1 MYQNVQSYTHT
12 RSERLSSLGFFSECT
27 HELGLMGLM
36 RLLFQSY
43 LNNKENEITG
53 ALFYDGRN
61 FSQIMEG
68 PEVKIDECWQAIRK
82 DRRHT
87 KIHLVGKNHIS
98 SRAYSTWS
106 MRVKDG
112 GVIASMYPELVDI
125 IGEIN
130 SDRSAPEIA
139 RAAYSSARIIQ
150 ELPVGLL
157 DLPTIH

>member
-1 MYQNVQSYTHT
+1 MLQTIERCTSTQSNDLV
-12 RSERLSSLGFFSECT
+12 SFGFFSEST
-27 HELGLMGLM
+27 HALGLMGLM

-53 ALFYDGRN
+53 MLFYDGKH

-68 PEVKIDECWQAIRK
+68 PRSTIDEAWQVIRK

-87 KIHLVGKNHIS
+87 NIHLVGKNLIS

-112 GVIASMYPELVDI
+112 GVIGAMYPELINI

-130 SDRSAPEIA
+130 ADRSAPEIL
-139 RAAYSSARIIQ
+139 RSAYSSARLIQ
-150 ELPVGLL
+150 ELPAGIIS
-157 DLPTIH
+157 LPTIH